1 MGICPWVWELGMEM
15 EFANKF
21 LQLEMEKEIAYK
33 FLNSE
38 RNGNFPIYKFPMN
51 FYLPLKFWIHN
62 FVHLGAPY
70 SSVYL

>member
-1 MGICPWVWELGMEM
+1 MEM

-51 FYLPLKFWIHN
+51 FYLPLKF
-62 FVHLGAPY
+62 
-70 SSVYL
+70 